1 MCTLIVYYLKA
12 AVKSLKEDA
21 VSCKDGMYNGCG
33 VIGLRQLV
41 ACALADRDQ
50 TAHAKHFTVCKKDV
64 EQL

>member
-21 VSCKDGMYNGCG
+21 VSCKDGMYNGYG

-50 TAHAKHFTVCKKDV
+50 ISTCKA
-64 EQL
+64 LYGM